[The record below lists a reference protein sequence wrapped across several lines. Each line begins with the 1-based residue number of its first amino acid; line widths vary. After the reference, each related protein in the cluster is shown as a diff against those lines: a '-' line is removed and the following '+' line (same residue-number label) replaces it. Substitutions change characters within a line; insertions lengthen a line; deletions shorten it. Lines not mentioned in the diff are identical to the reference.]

1 MNKPQRTVII
11 ILLIL
16 ILLFGAACVIYPAF
30 ASWYNEYTKAQV
42 MTEYMEAMEK
52 LDNQKISDAKAAAI
66 EHNRKLFYREI
77 APNDPYG
84 NGYFQQLNLSG
95 NGIMG
100 YIRIPKIDVHLAIYH
115 GSEEPAISLGA
126 GHLVETSLP
135 VGGENTHAA
144 LSAHSGMA
152 ANALFSELERL
163 RVGDCFYIDILGETL
178 TYKIMSEDD
187 IIAVL
192 PHETERLVIKPEKD
206 LITLITCVPYGVN
219 THRLLVT
226 GTRVEDTK
234 ETMVAEDTTETTSII
249 PETLSVRTTNY
260 IKGIL
265 IGLFCAVTIIC
276 VVAIITILWRNRK
289 RNDENPEESPAEIS
303 DAGFAPNVRVNLP

>member
-1 MNKPQRTVII
+1 MNRTQKTLITILLLLI
-11 ILLIL
+11 ILLGI
-16 ILLFGAACVIYPAF
+16 ACVAYPAF

-42 MTEYMEAMEK
+42 MTEFMEALEQV
-52 LDNQKISDAKAAAI
+52 DDQKISAAKASAI

-95 NGIMG
+95 TGIMG

-163 RVGDCFYIDILGETL
+163 RKGDYFYIDILGETL
-178 TYKIMSEDD
+178 TYQILSEDD
-187 IIAVL
+187 IVAVL
-192 PHETERLVIKPEKD
+192 PHQSERLVIQPGKD

-226 GTRVEDTK
+226 GTRVE
-234 ETMVAEDTTETTSII
+234 TTSEAGIAGDETENESLI

-265 IGLFCAVTIIC
+265 IGLFCAVTLILI
-276 VVAIITILWRNRK
+276 VAIISILVQRK
-289 RNDENPEESPAEIS
+289 KHDDATVAEKTE
-303 DAGFAPNVRVNLP
+303 AAAPPLTSHVL